1 MTEPLRILQIEDSES
16 DAGLIVRQMER
27 EGYQVEARRV
37 EDAGEMRRALDE
49 KEWDVVVSD
58 HQMAQFD
65 APAALLILQ
74 ESGLD
79 IPFLVV
85 SGAIGEEL
93 AVALMK
99 SGAHDYL
106 LKSDLARLAP
116 AVEREIRDARTR
128 RERRRAEA
136 ELRESRDRLTMA
148 LNATRLGTFDTD
160 VVTGRLVWSEAS
172 KRQFGLSPEAEV
184 SWEMFMRG
192 IHPDDRGRI
201 ETIVRTTQ
209 GALDAHYAIEF
220 RTIGIE
226 DGVERWVAVW
236 GRTFFNSAGQ
246 PVRHIGVSLDV
257 TERKHLEEQ
266 LRQAQKLESIG
277 QLAGGVAHD
286 FNNLLTIITGYSE
299 MALAEIGDQHFLR
312 DPLVEI
318 AEAAARATTLTRQLL
333 TFSRRQIAQ
342 PRRIAINELIRD
354 FEKMLARLL
363 GEEIELELVLDS
375 EVGVFLADP
384 GQIEQV
390 IMNLAVNARDAMP
403 HGGKLVIETSRV
415 ASPGDFFQTHLPAAP
430 GTWVV
435 LAVRD
440 TGTGMSPEVKAHI
453 FEPFFTTKGP
463 GKGTG
468 LGLSTV
474 WGIVQQSGG
483 FIGVNGEPGQGT
495 TFKLLFP
502 AVEATPG
509 PDDAAPAGDSPCGRE
524 TILLAEDEP
533 AVRNYAL
540 QVLEKYGYTILAAS
554 NGREALFAARQYPGD
569 IHLLLTDVVMPQMGG
584 AELAAAFTAARPD
597 ARILCMSGYSERLW
611 PEAQAGR
618 NYIQK
623 PFTPAALLHQVRTVL
638 DGK

>member
-1 MTEPLRILQIEDSES
+1 M
-16 DAGLIVRQMER
+16 
-27 EGYQVEARRV
+27 
-37 EDAGEMRRALDE
+37 
-49 KEWDVVVSD
+49 
-58 HQMAQFD
+58 
-65 APAALLILQ
+65 
-74 ESGLD
+74 
-79 IPFLVV
+79 
-85 SGAIGEEL
+85 
-93 AVALMK
+93 
-99 SGAHDYL
+99 
-106 LKSDLARLAP
+106 
-116 AVEREIRDARTR
+116 
-128 RERRRAEA
+128 
-136 ELRESRDRLTMA
+136 
-148 LNATRLGTFDTD
+148 
-160 VVTGRLVWSEAS
+160 
-172 KRQFGLSPEAEV
+172 
-184 SWEMFMRG
+184 
-192 IHPDDRGRI
+192 
-201 ETIVRTTQ
+201 
-209 GALDAHYAIEF
+209 LDAHYAIEF

-236 GRTFFNSAGQ
+236 GRTFFDAAGQ

-257 TERKHLEEQ
+257 TERKNLEEQ

-277 QLAGGVAHD
+277 RLAGGVAHD

-299 MALAEIGDQHFLR
+299 MALAEIGEGHFLR

-333 TFSRRQIAQ
+333 TFSRRQIAK

-375 EVGVFLADP
+375 EAGFFLADP

-403 HGGKLVIETSRV
+403 HGGKLIIETSRV
-415 ASPGDFFQTHLPAAP
+415 ASPGDFFQTHLPVAP

-435 LAVRD
+435 LAVSD
-440 TGTGMSPEVKAHI
+440 TGTGMAPEVKAHI

-495 TFKLLFP
+495 TFKLVFP

-509 PDDAAPAGDSPCGRE
+509 PDEAAPAADSPCGRE
-524 TILLAEDEP
+524 TILVAEDEP

-611 PEAQAGR
+611 PEARAGR

-623 PFTPAALLHQVRTVL
+623 PFTPAALLHQVRAVL

>member
-1 MTEPLRILQIEDSES
+1 
-16 DAGLIVRQMER
+16 
-27 EGYQVEARRV
+27 
-37 EDAGEMRRALDE
+37 
-49 KEWDVVVSD
+49 
-58 HQMAQFD
+58 
-65 APAALLILQ
+65 
-74 ESGLD
+74 
-79 IPFLVV
+79 V

-99 SGAHDYL
+99 CGAHDYL
-106 LKSDLARLAP
+106 LKGDLARLVP

-128 RERRRAEA
+128 RERRLAEA
-136 ELRESRDRLTMA
+136 ELRESRDRLAMA
-148 LNATRLGTFDTD
+148 LSATHLGTFDTD
-160 VVTGRLVWSEAS
+160 LRTGKLVWSDTS
-172 KRQFGLSPEAEV
+172 KSQFGLSPGAEV
-184 SWEMFMRG
+184 DWDTFMRA
-192 IHPDDRGRI
+192 IHPDDRSRI
-201 ETIVRTTQ
+201 EATIRSSQ
-209 GALDAHYAIEF
+209 GVLDSHYAIDF

-226 DGVERWVAVW
+226 DGVERWISNW
-236 GRTFFNSAGQ
+236 GRTFFDSAGQ
-246 PVRHIGVSLDV
+246 PIRHIGVSLDV
-257 TERKHLEEQ
+257 TERKQLEEQ

-277 QLAGGVAHD
+277 RLAGGVAHD

-299 MALAEIGDQHFLR
+299 MALAETGEHHFLR
-312 DPLVEI
+312 EALVEI

-342 PRRIAINELIRD
+342 PRRIVLNDLLRD

-363 GEEIELELVLDS
+363 GEEIELELALDA
-375 EVGVFLADP
+375 EAGVFMADP

-390 IMNLAVNARDAMP
+390 VMNLAVNARDAMP
-403 HGGKLVIETSRV
+403 CGGKLVIATSRTT
-415 ASPGDFFQTHLPAAP
+415 AGEEFAQTRLAVAP
-430 GTWVV
+430 GPWVV
-435 LAVRD
+435 LSVSD
-440 TGTGMSPEVKAHI
+440 TGCGMTPEVKAHI

-483 FIGVNGEPGQGT
+483 FIGVDGEPGRGT

-502 AVEATPG
+502 AVEPKPKGECLAE
-509 PDDAAPAGDSPCGRE
+509 PADSPSGKE
-524 TILLAEDEP
+524 TILVAEDEP

-540 QVLEKYGYTILAAS
+540 QVLEKHGYTILAAC

-584 AELAAAFTAARPD
+584 AELATAFAAARPS

-611 PEAQAGR
+611 PEARAGH

-623 PFTPAALLHQVRTVL
+623 PFTPSALLSQVRLVL
-638 DGK
+638 DRE